1 MNKYWNEYKH
11 IYIDKEIE
19 YKISKIFQ
27 FSTEH
32 ESQKIDQMKIIKNLN
47 LESIKHPDICLKQ
60 INFEPLPSIIKDI
73 FRVLEMTVSH
83 NEYLLF
89 IPVLAIHSG
98 IDNLKKGIYMLDFF
112 NNQLLLTSNEVPSIL
127 QEITDSSITIHW
139 FLDIE
144 STVAMFNN
152 LAVIE
157 GTKHIAK
164 NQTLFELFMKEN
176 TKLESKEIKIL
187 QAQKFSKEVGLNAR
201 ICVLLASNK
210 IR

>member
-1 MNKYWNEYKH
+1 
-11 IYIDKEIE
+11 
-19 YKISKIFQ
+19 
-27 FSTEH
+27 
-32 ESQKIDQMKIIKNLN
+32 MKIIKNLN